1 MPKNGVEAG
10 KTAASQNPLQLLER
24 TGQRLR
30 KHVGIGGEIRDRKI
44 SAGNFTIG
52 SQSWNEPPSFAQ
64 NGFIFFFQTLRF
76 HPVVTGFSCLKKTNS
91 TAELKRKSD
100 KTGKCAR
107 QKGRL
112 IGGHDAH

>member
-76 HPVVTGFSCLKKTNS
+76 HPVVTGFSARLHSEHVTV
-91 TAELKRKSD
+91 ALRGKSA
-100 KTGKCAR
+100 KPNMVHP
-107 QKGRL
+107 
-112 IGGHDAH
+112 IGVEPITC